1 MPNYLPESKV
11 IVPDPKWLSA
21 VHLPLSDMY
30 QTDSVADPGKND
42 LITCER
48 SIIGRV
54 KNSTDSVA
62 PHLSAP
68 ATL

>member
-1 MPNYLPESKV
+1 MAFRFLPALV
-11 IVPDPKWLSA
+11 GHVPDR
-21 VHLPLSDMY
+21 
-30 QTDSVADPGKND
+30 QADPGKNTC
-42 LITCER
+42 ITSER

-68 ATL
+68 ETLLIIKIFQ